1 MAEIALVLLGL
12 GLGLA
17 FHVWWRRQLL
27 DSTKPLLQK
36 LGVSGPFVET
46 GQVLQQ
52 KLNVAVER
60 FQHDK
65 ARQEQLDDRL
75 GNSIK
80 LQQSLP
86 LGFIQLDRYN
96 RLLQCNP
103 AAKDLFNI
111 SDWQPNDGKVL
122 LEWVRSYDLD
132 LLVQTTRVK
141 GLEAETETP
150 PDVQASSES
159 FDRQNSRFSSPPVEP
174 QGQPQP
180 MVVAQ
185 PEMRDWL
192 FYPPDGRSKPIPLRG
207 WGVPL
212 SGGQVG
218 VLIEDRR
225 ETTDLAQQRNRWASD
240 VAHELKTPLTSIRL
254 VAETLQQRVD
264 PSLRKWVDRLL
275 NEILRLS
282 DLVQDL
288 LELSRLDLQTSSALQ
303 VTNLDL
309 VEAAFAAW
317 RSLEPLSGEKRQT
330 LDYSGPRSFDFCGD
344 RSRIHRLFLN
354 VLDNA
359 IKYSPV
365 DTEIFVA
372 IEAGEEEIVI
382 EICDRGSGFTP
393 EALERI
399 FERFYR
405 TDAARARSQGGS
417 GLGLAIAKQIVEVH
431 GGQISARNHPTTG
444 GGCLRFSLSRNMSVS
459 TRTGI
464 G

>member
-1 MAEIALVLLGL
+1 MEAIALVLLGL
-12 GLGLA
+12 GLGLT
-17 FHVWWRRQLL
+17 FHMWWRRQLL
-27 DSTKPLLQK
+27 DSTSPLLQK
-36 LGVSGPFVET
+36 LGVARPSADT

-52 KLNVAVER
+52 KLSVAVER
-60 FQHDK
+60 FQRDK
-65 ARQEQLDDRL
+65 AKQEQLDERL
-75 GNSIK
+75 SNSIK
-80 LQQSLP
+80 LQQFLP

-103 AAKDLFNI
+103 AAKELFNI
-111 SDWQPNDGKVL
+111 SAWRPGDGKVL

-141 GLEAETETP
+141 GVEAEARAEANGREQSVA
-150 PDVQASSES
+150 DS
-159 FDRQNSRFSSPPVEP
+159 NSVDLHNA
-174 QGQPQP
+174 PQP
-180 MVVAQ
+180 MSAVQ

-207 WGVPL
+207 WGIPL

-225 ETTDLAQQRNRWASD
+225 EATDLAQQRDRWASD

-254 VAETLQQRVD
+254 VTETLQQRVD

-309 VEAAFAAW
+309 VEAVFAAW
-317 RSLEPLSGEKRQT
+317 RSLEPLSGQKHQA
-330 LDYSGPRSFDFCGD
+330 LDYNGPRSFEFCGD
-344 RSRIHRLFLN
+344 PSRIHRLFLN

-359 IKYSPV
+359 IKYSPEN
-365 DTEIFVA
+365 TEISVVLEKS
-372 IEAGEEEIVI
+372 IQEVIV
-382 EICDRGSGFTP
+382 EVCDRGSGFTP
-393 EALERI
+393 EAIERI

-417 GLGLAIAKQIVEVH
+417 GLGLAIVKQIVEVH
-431 GGQISARNHPTTG
+431 GGRISAHNHPKNG

-459 TRTGI
+459 TRVGI

>member
-1 MAEIALVLLGL
+1 M
-12 GLGLA
+12 
-17 FHVWWRRQLL
+17 FHIWWRRQLL
-27 DSTKPLLQK
+27 DSTTPLLQK
-36 LGVSGPFVET
+36 LGVARPSADT

-60 FQHDK
+60 FQRDK
-65 ARQEQLDDRL
+65 VKQEQLDDRL
-75 GNSIK
+75 ENSIR
-80 LQQSLP
+80 LQQFLP

-103 AAKDLFNI
+103 AAKALFNI
-111 SDWQPNDGKVL
+111 SNWQPDDGRVL

-141 GLEAETETP
+141 GVQAEADALSHKQSAPETESAESQAQ
-150 PDVQASSES
+150 VQPIA
-159 FDRQNSRFSSPPVEP
+159 
-174 QGQPQP
+174 
-180 MVVAQ
+180 VAQ

-207 WGVPL
+207 WGIPL

-225 ETTDLAQQRNRWASD
+225 EATDLAQQRDRWASD
-240 VAHELKTPLTSIRL
+240 VAHELKTPLTSVRL

-303 VTNLDL
+303 VSNLDL
-309 VEAAFAAW
+309 VEALYAAW
-317 RSLEPLSGEKRQT
+317 RSLEPLSGQKHQT
-330 LDYSGPRSFDFCGD
+330 LDYSGPHSFDFCGD

-354 VLDNA
+354 VMDNA
-359 IKYSPV
+359 IKYSPSN
-365 DTEIFVA
+365 TEISVVMR
-372 IEAGEEEIVI
+372 ESEEEVIV
-382 EICDRGSGFTP
+382 EICDRGSGFSP
-393 EALERI
+393 EAIERI

-431 GGQISARNHPTTG
+431 GGQISAHNHPKTG
-444 GGCLRFSLSRNMSVS
+444 GGCLQFSLSCNMAVS
-459 TRTGI
+459 TRSGI

>member
-27 DSTKPLLQK
+27 NSTQPLLQK
-36 LGVSGPFVET
+36 LEVARPFVES

-52 KLNVAVER
+52 KLNVFVER
-60 FQHDK
+60 YQQDK
-65 ARQEQLDDRL
+65 AKQEQLDDRL
-75 GNSIK
+75 DNSIT
-80 LQQSLP
+80 LQQCLP
-86 LGFIQLDRYN
+86 LGFIQLDRFN

-103 AAKDLFNI
+103 AAKELFNI
-111 SDWQPNDGKVL
+111 SAWQPNDGKVL

-132 LLVQTTRVK
+132 LLVQTTRVR
-141 GLEAETETP
+141 GAEVKMGAQLDAM
-150 PDVQASSES
+150 PDRDQPNSSS
-159 FDRQNSRFSSPPVEP
+159 DPARWQDKT
-174 QGQPQP
+174 QPRVITQP
-180 MVVAQ
+180 K
-185 PEMRDWL
+185 MREWL

-225 ETTDLAQQRNRWASD
+225 EATDLAQQRDRWASD

-303 VTNLDL
+303 VSNLDL
-309 VEAAFAAW
+309 VEAVFAAW
-317 RSLEPLSGEKRQT
+317 RSLEPLSGQKQQT
-330 LDYSGPRSFDFCGD
+330 LNYNGPRSFDFCGD

-359 IKYSPV
+359 IKYGPA
-365 DTEIFVA
+365 DTDISVV
-372 IEAGEEEIVI
+372 IEEHKEEVVV

-393 EALERI
+393 EAIERV

-417 GLGLAIAKQIVEVH
+417 GLGLAIVKQIVEVH
-431 GGQISARNHPTTG
+431 GGHISAHNHPQTG
-444 GGCLRFSLSRNMSVS
+444 GGCLRFSLSRSMSVS
-459 TRTGI
+459 TRQGV

>member
-1 MAEIALVLLGL
+1 MEAIALVLLGL

-27 DSTKPLLQK
+27 NSTVPLLQK
-36 LGVSGPFVET
+36 LGVARQSAET
-46 GQVLQQ
+46 GEVLQQ

-60 FQHDK
+60 FQRDK
-65 ARQEQLDDRL
+65 VKQEQSDERL

-80 LQQSLP
+80 LQQFLP

-103 AAKDLFNI
+103 AAKEIFNI
-111 SDWQPNDGKVL
+111 SAWRPGDGKVL

-141 GLEAETETP
+141 GVEAEARAE
-150 PDVQASSES
+150 VNGREQAVADS
-159 FDRQNSRFSSPPVEP
+159 NSAEWHDA
-174 QGQPQP
+174 PQP
-180 MVVAQ
+180 IAAVP

-207 WGVPL
+207 WGIPL

-225 ETTDLAQQRNRWASD
+225 EATDLAQQRDRWASD

-254 VAETLQQRVD
+254 VTETLQQRVD

-309 VEAAFAAW
+309 VEVVFAAW
-317 RSLEPLSGEKRQT
+317 RSLEPLSGQKHQT
-330 LDYSGPRSFDFCGD
+330 LDYNGPRSFEFCGD
-344 RSRIHRLFLN
+344 PSRIHRLFLN

-359 IKYSPV
+359 IKYSPENTKITV
-365 DTEIFVA
+365 VMEKCDQEV
-372 IEAGEEEIVI
+372 IV

-417 GLGLAIAKQIVEVH
+417 GLGLAIVKQIVEVH
-431 GGQISARNHPTTG
+431 GGRISAQNHPKTG

-459 TRTGI
+459 TRAGI